1 MELSTGLYYCSND
14 IWGNKGY
21 NANHILTINKYPEED
36 ANAVYYHRYDDDFK
50 AVAKEVII
58 EYEDTI
64 LKDFLLKKFG
74 MVCKDDCMQ
83 ECIHHTLKDEVVA
96 WLNENVAPS
105 TDRNR
110 KDTPQGWSMRQIVG
124 KNHDIDL
131 NIFFLR
137 RQDALNFVRKFSRY
151 DKFTKT
157 YNQETYVQK
166 VLNVKTNRYEIVEHD

>member
-21 NANHILTINKYPEED
+21 DANHILTINKYPEDDEH
-36 ANAVYYHRYDDDFK
+36 AVYYQHYDDDFR
-50 AVAKEVII
+50 AVTKEVTI
-58 EYEDTI
+58 EYENTL
-64 LKDFLLKKFG
+64 LKDFLLNKFG
-74 MVCKDDCMQ
+74 MVNKEDCI
-83 ECIHHTLKDEVVA
+83 EERIHHTLSDEAVA

-105 TDRNR
+105 TDARR
-110 KDTPQGWSMRQIVG
+110 KDTPQGWSMRQLDG
-124 KNHDIDL
+124 KNQDIDL

-157 YNQETYVQK
+157 YNQETYVK
-166 VLNVKTNRYEIVEHD
+166 KGLNVKTNRYEIVDR